1 MNVNPLYQVF
11 LNQELLSKQQVYQF
25 IAETAA
31 PWLTPEEKK
40 QIEESLVN
48 REKMGSNQIAEQI
61 VLPHLENAL
70 LKKSEIYLIGLKT
83 EIQEWTADIKQV
95 KLIIVILLKENE
107 QLKVKKEISRFTR
120 KLANED
126 FLEKLLRLKTETDF
140 YKIIEK
146 FEEEKIMKIVGVA
159 ACTVGIAH
167 TYIAQEKLE
176 NAAKKAGVEIHVE
189 TQGTIGIE
197 NKLTDE
203 QIKEADIVI
212 LAIDVKIS
220 GRERFDGKRIIQVPT
235 EVAVKSPTKLIEK
248 AEEVMTQEK

>member
-1 MNVNPLYQVF
+1 
-11 LNQELLSKQQVYQF
+11 
-25 IAETAA
+25 
-31 PWLTPEEKK
+31 
-40 QIEESLVN
+40 
-48 REKMGSNQIAEQI
+48 
-61 VLPHLENAL
+61 
-70 LKKSEIYLIGLKT
+70 
-83 EIQEWTADIKQV
+83 
-95 KLIIVILLKENE
+95 
-107 QLKVKKEISRFTR
+107 
-120 KLANED
+120 
-126 FLEKLLRLKTETDF
+126 
-140 YKIIEK
+140 
-146 FEEEKIMKIVGVA
+146 MKIVGVA

-235 EVAVKSPTKLIEK
+235 EIAIKSPNKLIAK
-248 AEEVMTQEK
+248 AKEIIAASV

>member
-1 MNVNPLYQVF
+1 
-11 LNQELLSKQQVYQF
+11 
-25 IAETAA
+25 
-31 PWLTPEEKK
+31 
-40 QIEESLVN
+40 
-48 REKMGSNQIAEQI
+48 
-61 VLPHLENAL
+61 
-70 LKKSEIYLIGLKT
+70 
-83 EIQEWTADIKQV
+83 
-95 KLIIVILLKENE
+95 
-107 QLKVKKEISRFTR
+107 
-120 KLANED
+120 
-126 FLEKLLRLKTETDF
+126 
-140 YKIIEK
+140 
-146 FEEEKIMKIVGVA
+146 MKIVGVA

-197 NKLTDE
+197 NKL
-203 QIKEADIVI
+203 ADIVI

>member
-107 QLKVKKEISRFTR
+107 QLKEISRFTR

-146 FEEEKIMKIVGVA
+146 FEEEK
-159 ACTVGIAH
+159 
-167 TYIAQEKLE
+167 
-176 NAAKKAGVEIHVE
+176 
-189 TQGTIGIE
+189 
-197 NKLTDE
+197 
-203 QIKEADIVI
+203 
-212 LAIDVKIS
+212 
-220 GRERFDGKRIIQVPT
+220 
-235 EVAVKSPTKLIEK
+235 
-248 AEEVMTQEK
+248 